1 MFPQDRVIV
10 APNGINVEEFRPR
23 EKTLAEVPAEQ
34 TRTILWLASPSEET
48 CAKYKRWLSSS
59 KGGEWKR
66 QAAPLFKAMVTWKGG

>member
-1 MFPQDRVIV
+1 MV

-23 EKTLAEVPAEQ
+23 EKTFAEVPVEQ

-59 KGGEWKR
+59 ARRPSETVRPPFSTQW
-66 QAAPLFKAMVTWKGG
+66 